1 MTRIAVTG
9 AAGNVGRQALAA
21 LDDHEV
27 TPVTHR
33 EHDDIDGEV
42 CDVTEADALA
52 DVLAGHDAVVHLAA
66 NPSPDADWRSI
77 VDVNVEGTH
86 NVYEAAR
93 EHDLDRVVYASS
105 NHAVGMYNAADP
117 METETMTTGPA
128 APVDPDDPPRPDS
141 FYGVSKVTG
150 EAVGTLYADRHGIEV
165 VNLRIGWLLSRD
177 DLTETQGGD
186 PEHAR
191 FARAMWLSPR
201 DCRNVVRAAA
211 TADLPAT
218 SVTAHAISRNHDRFL
233 SLSWTEQALGYRPR
247 DDASEAL
254 DEGEDADDVSG
265 DEN

>member
-9 AAGNVGRQALAA
+9 AAGNVGRQALDA
-21 LDDHEV
+21 LDGHDV
-27 TPVTHR
+27 TPVTHH

-42 CDVTEADALA
+42 GDVTEADALA
-52 DVLAGHDAVVHLAA
+52 DLLAGHDVVVHLAA

-93 EHDLDRVVYASS
+93 ERDVDRVVYASS
-105 NHAVGMYNAADP
+105 NHAMGMYNAADP
-117 METETMTTGPA
+117 METETMTTEVA
-128 APVDPDDPPRPDS
+128 APVDHDDPPRPDS

-150 EAVGTLYADRHGIEV
+150 EAVGNLYADRHGIEV

-177 DLTETQGGD
+177 DLADTQDGN

-201 DCRNVVRAAA
+201 DCRNVLRAAA
-211 TADLPAT
+211 TVDLPAT

-247 DDASEAL
+247 DDASEVLAG
-254 DEGEDADDVSG
+254 DGAD
-265 DEN
+265 